1 MWGLNLVGVARSVC
15 SACAWQTQGAQGA
28 GSENGEAG
36 ADFPGVWVEVRNA
49 ALEPCHGL
57 LVPFTFL
64 PRSSA
69 SGLLG
74 EVKGS

>member
-1 MWGLNLVGVARSVC
+1 MWGLNLVGVAGSVC
-15 SACAWQTQGAQGA
+15 SASARQTQETQGA
-28 GSENGEAG
+28 GSENREAG

-49 ALEPCHGL
+49 ALESCHGQ

-64 PRSSA
+64 HRSSA